1 MNREFDQ
8 LNNKLNQIDTRVS
21 EAKNL
26 VENNTSR
33 LEQLED

>member
-26 VENNTSR
+26 EENNTSR

>member
-1 MNREFDQ
+1 MDREFDQ
-8 LNNKLNQIDTRVS
+8 LNNKLNQIGTRVS

-26 VENNTSR
+26 AENNTGR

>member
-26 VENNTSR
+26 AENNTSR